1 MISILQ
7 DDEGSTS
14 EKMDFS
20 LFLPCSSF
28 LISTPLSRYACGFY
42 CYLFFPVLINSILF
56 ASLMFFLK
64 SLFVMSFFCLSSAR
78 ILRIFWEVELLFTRV
93 LLRFVIFYTISCLK
107 SLSLTMG
114 QRWKGLGDWIL
125 QKHER
130 REDLEPFHSLSQ
142 ARGIEISSLPHA
154 LSPIMTDLVTF
165 LSRLLFWVNIFRM
178 KYSLLV
184 VLVFSLLFGSPSV
197 DVTRQK
203 F

>member
-28 LISTPLSRYACGFY
+28 LISTPLSRYARSFY
-42 CYLFFPVLINSILF
+42 CYLFLPVLINSILF

-64 SLFVMSFFCLSSAR
+64 SLYVMSFFCQSSAR

-93 LLRFVIFYTISCLK
+93 LLRFVIFYTISCRK

-114 QRWKGLGDWIL
+114 QRLKGLGDWIL

>member
-28 LISTPLSRYACGFY
+28 LISTPLSRYACSFY
-42 CYLFFPVLINSILF
+42 CYLFLPVLINSILF

-64 SLFVMSFFCLSSAR
+64 SLYVMSFLCQSSAR

-93 LLRFVIFYTISCLK
+93 LLRFVIFYIISCRK
-107 SLSLTMG
+107 SLSLTIRG
-114 QRWKGLGDWIL
+114 KKRWKGLGDWIL

-130 REDLEPFHSLSQ
+130 REDLEPFHSLS
-142 ARGIEISSLPHA
+142 
-154 LSPIMTDLVTF
+154 
-165 LSRLLFWVNIFRM
+165 
-178 KYSLLV
+178 
-184 VLVFSLLFGSPSV
+184 
-197 DVTRQK
+197 
-203 F
+203 

>member
-42 CYLFFPVLINSILF
+42 CYLFFFSFIQFNPLCQSDV
-56 ASLMFFLK
+56 FLK

-93 LLRFVIFYTISCLK
+93 LLRFVIFYTISCRK
-107 SLSLTMG
+107 SLSLTIRG
-114 QRWKGLGDWIL
+114 KKRWKGLGDWIL

-130 REDLEPFHSLSQ
+130 REDLEPFEVIVLGQYLEDEIFVLCGSCVFPSVWIAQ
-142 ARGIEISSLPHA
+142 RWCNVPKVWMRFKSAISSW
-154 LSPIMTDLVTF
+154 
-165 LSRLLFWVNIFRM
+165 R
-178 KYSLLV
+178 
-184 VLVFSLLFGSPSV
+184 
-197 DVTRQK
+197 
-203 F
+203 

>member
-1 MISILQ
+1 
-7 DDEGSTS
+7 
-14 EKMDFS
+14 MDFS

-93 LLRFVIFYTISCLK
+93 LLRFVIFYTISCRK
-107 SLSLTMG
+107 SLSLTIRG
-114 QRWKGLGDWIL
+114 IKRWKGLGDWIL

-130 REDLEPFHSLSQ
+130 RDDLEPFEV
-142 ARGIEISSLPHA
+142 I
-154 LSPIMTDLVTF
+154 V
-165 LSRLLFWVNIFRM
+165 WVNILRM
-178 KYSLLV
+178 KYSFFV

-203 F
+203 FE

>member
-93 LLRFVIFYTISCLK
+93 LLRFVIFYTISCRK
-107 SLSLTMG
+107 SLSLTIRG
-114 QRWKGLGDWIL
+114 IKRWKGLGDWIL

-130 REDLEPFHSLSQ
+130 RDDLEPFEVIVLGQHLED
-142 ARGIEISSLPHA
+142 EI
-154 LSPIMTDLVTF
+154 F
-165 LSRLLFWVNIFRM
+165 
-178 KYSLLV
+178 
-184 VLVFSLLFGSPSV
+184 VLCGSCVFPSV
-197 DVTRQK
+197 WIAQR
-203 F
+203 